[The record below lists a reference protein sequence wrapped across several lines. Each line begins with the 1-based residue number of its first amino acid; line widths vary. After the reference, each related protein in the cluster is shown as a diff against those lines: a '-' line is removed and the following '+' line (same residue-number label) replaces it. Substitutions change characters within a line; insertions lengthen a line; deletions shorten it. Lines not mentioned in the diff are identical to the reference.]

1 MTGGEGGTGGP
12 QDHHPDGVV
21 RLGKFEGGA
30 QLDQH
35 AAGLGVALFRAV
47 QGDRGDAPIVDGF
60 VADVFELP
68 GPSGAFPVRPA
79 IDRTDPADEHVRSL
93 LDVNG

>member
-1 MTGGEGGTGGP
+1 MTGGEGGAGGP

-47 QGDRGDAPIVDGF
+47 QG
-60 VADVFELP
+60 
-68 GPSGAFPVRPA
+68 
-79 IDRTDPADEHVRSL
+79 
-93 LDVNG
+93 